1 MTISYNALSGA
12 LAAQAALNTV
22 SQNIANAQTK
32 GYTRQGALL
41 QAVATDSGSISPGN
55 GVQVGSLL
63 RFSDSYKLQQM
74 WRSNSEMGY
83 REQSQPYLTQMETV
97 MSGTKSSLSYG
108 IDNFFKALNAAGV
121 DPTSSPLRQQVITTA
136 DSMAQQFNS
145 IYNVTANQLVS
156 IQQQQSAILP
166 SLNESLASIAAL
178 NKQIVSVGVG
188 GTNTSALMD
197 QREQL
202 IDNVSRQ
209 VGVEVV
215 NNPDGSVNVSLKS
228 GQPLVVGFGSAT
240 LNFANRS
247 APDPDNPGGD
257 PIIVLGLQ
265 LTYQNTKFP
274 LDETSIGGQLGG
286 LGNYKVNILQPLQ
299 TSIKEIA
306 EQMSK
311 QVNDVLVGGFKS
323 DGTAGEE
330 MLVFNPASATGLL
343 EVKAGFKSTD
353 LAFSSDGT
361 PGDSGNLQNLVD
373 IKGKKI
379 TLTSL
384 GEVQLGDADTQLV
397 GKLGIDSQQNKALLT
412 TATTIR
418 SQAEDDWKSTSAVNT
433 DEEAIN
439 LMEFQNMYQ
448 ANMKVIAVANSLFDA
463 TLQMFG

>member
-22 SQNIANAQTK
+22 SQNIANSQTK

-41 QAVATDSGSISPGN
+41 QAIATDSGNLSPGN

-74 WRSNSEMGY
+74 WRANSELGY
-83 REQSQPYLTQMETV
+83 RSQVQPYLTQMETV
-97 MSGTKSSLSYG
+97 MSDPKSSLSYG

-121 DPTSSPLRQQVITTA
+121 DPTSSPLRQQVITAA
-136 DSMAQQFNS
+136 DSMSQQFNS
-145 IYNVTANQLVS
+145 IYNVTANQS
-156 IQQQQSAILP
+156 ISVQQQQSAILP
-166 SLNESLASIAAL
+166 SLNQSLASIASL

-202 IDNVSRQ
+202 IDSVSAQ

-215 NNPDGSVNVSLKS
+215 SNPDGSVNVSLKS
-228 GQPLVVGFGSAT
+228 GQPLVVGFASST
-240 LNFANRS
+240 LAFTTDGG
-247 APDPDNPGGD
+247 AP
-257 PIIVLGLQ
+257 VLTLS
-265 LTYQNTKFP
+265 YQNVKFP
-274 LDETSIGGQLGG
+274 LDETAVGGQLGG
-286 LGNYKVNILQPLQ
+286 LGNYKVNTLLPLQ

-306 EQMSK
+306 QQMADK
-311 QVNDVLVGGFKS
+311 VNAVLTTGQKS
-323 DGTAGEE
+323 DGSPGEPL
-330 MLVFNPASATGLL
+330 LVFNPTSATGLL
-343 EVKAGFKSTD
+343 EITEGIKTTD

-361 PGDSGNLQNLVD
+361 PGDSGNLQKLID
-373 IKGKKI
+373 IKGQPI
-379 TLTSL
+379 TLTTL
-384 GEVQLGDADTQLV
+384 GTLLLGDADTQLV
-397 GKLGIDSQQNKALLT
+397 GKLGIDSQQNKAQLT

-448 ANMKVIAVANSLFDA
+448 ANMKVIAVANALFDS